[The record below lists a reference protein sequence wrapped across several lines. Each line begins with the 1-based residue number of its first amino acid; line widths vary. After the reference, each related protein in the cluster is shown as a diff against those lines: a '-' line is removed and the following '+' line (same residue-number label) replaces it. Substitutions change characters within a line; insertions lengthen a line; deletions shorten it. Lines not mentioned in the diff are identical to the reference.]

1 MPATGGG
8 YVPCTNVL
16 LLTFLLEQENML
28 LVPIQPTLR
37 HQVLI
42 SFLTRRLPDSN
53 FRPLVV
59 VAPVHGRH
67 SIFVQAVSLLHAG
80 N

>member
-1 MPATGGG
+1 
-8 YVPCTNVL
+8 
-16 LLTFLLEQENML
+16 ML